1 MKFRAIVIDD
11 NEEVRSII
19 SSIMELRGYEVVSSP
34 EPPVCP
40 VYLDSECE
48 CPYEHECM
56 DVLIT
61 DQRTPKMTG
70 LDFIENQTR
79 NGCKAIMKNKA
90 VISGNWTKEECEQAK
105 SLGCQIFNKP
115 FRIEEI
121 SEWLDE
127 CEKSIDPN
135 RKLAELPKRDNNT

>member
-1 MKFRAIVIDD
+1 
-11 NEEVRSII
+11 
-19 SSIMELRGYEVVSSP
+19 
-34 EPPVCP
+34 
-40 VYLDSECE
+40 
-48 CPYEHECM
+48 M